1 MIKLIEEFWETYLQ
15 ARLYYS
21 LDTPDLIIALDEMKV
36 PLEVHSKWICVVGK
50 IRHPWIMS
58 HGFSKVH
65 LPLLSLVA
73 NLLQSLFSLQSEAKD
88 FLLKLR
94 LSRKSSYHL

>member
-65 LPLLSLVA
+65 FTVVFAFTLAGRKLAPI
-73 NLLQSLFSLQSEAKD
+73 FIFPAKRG
-88 FLLKLR
+88 KR
-94 LSRKSSYHL
+94 LSAQIAT

>member
-36 PLEVHSKWICVVGK
+36 PLEVHSKWICVVG
-50 IRHPWIMS
+50 M
-58 HGFSKVH
+58 
-65 LPLLSLVA
+65 
-73 NLLQSLFSLQSEAKD
+73 
-88 FLLKLR
+88 
-94 LSRKSSYHL
+94 